1 MDLSEKAAA
10 LEAAGKSDD
19 IEYIRNNSDE
29 ALTQYIG
36 LIDIL
41 KDYCESEEDNIEK
54 EQISGEMLE
63 DIMTRAVAA
72 SDDLDMDAMEG
83 IVEELGKYDFSDDI
97 TPLVDNFKESAELMD
112 VFTCKEIAE
121 KILDMLA

>member
-1 MDLSEKAAA
+1 
-10 LEAAGKSDD
+10 
-19 IEYIRNNSDE
+19 
-29 ALTQYIG
+29 
-36 LIDIL
+36 
-41 KDYCESEEDNIEK
+41 
-54 EQISGEMLE
+54 MLE

-83 IVEELGKYDFSDDI
+83 IVEELGKYYFSDEI
-97 TPLVDNFKESAELMD
+97 APFIDNFKESAELMD